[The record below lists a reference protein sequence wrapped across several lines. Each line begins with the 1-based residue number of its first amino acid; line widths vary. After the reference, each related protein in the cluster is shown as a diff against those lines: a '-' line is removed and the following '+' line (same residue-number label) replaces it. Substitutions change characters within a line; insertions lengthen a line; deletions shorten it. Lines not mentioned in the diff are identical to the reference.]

1 MNWIRLLRHQ
11 AGMTQQALAV
21 RAGTSQPT
29 VAMYESGAKSP
40 TLSTIRKLSA
50 CVGLDPVIS
59 FIPRITREDRRSLA
73 YHQVIADK
81 LEKDPAA
88 VINKAQLNLD
98 ELERRQP
105 GAQGLLQRWKEWLQ
119 LPPHALS
126 ERMRDLGME
135 AREMRQ
141 VTPFAGLL
149 TARER
154 ADVLKQLRRDIDA

>member
-1 MNWIRLLRHQ
+1 MNWVRLLRHQ
-11 AGMTQQALAV
+11 AGVTQQALAV

-29 VAMYESGAKSP
+29 IAMYESGAKSP

-59 FIPRITREDRRSLA
+59 FTPRMTREDRRSLA
-73 YHQVIADK
+73 YHQVIAAK
-81 LEKDPAA
+81 LEKDPEA
-88 VINKAQLNLD
+88 VINKAQMNLD

-105 GAQGLLQRWKEWLQ
+105 GAQGLLQRWEEWLQ
-119 LPPHALS
+119 LPPQALS

-154 ADVLKQLRRDIDA
+154 AGVLKQLRKDIDA